1 VNLQKRIPIAA
12 GLAGG
17 SSDAAATLTGLNQL
31 WELGLNDS
39 TLSQLASELGSDV
52 SFFFATPA
60 AWCTGRGEQV
70 RKVELGTT
78 LWFVLVCPPFG
89 SSTAS
94 VYRSLTAP
102 EVPAKGDAMV
112 QAVKAGDLEAI
123 GRLLHNRLQP
133 AAEKLNPALADVGK
147 RLGALAPNHC
157 LLSGSGSSYFALC
170 RDQREATLL
179 EERLRKPFKE
189 EMNARVFIVRSCLSG
204 ATDKKGEQL
213 W

>member
-1 VNLQKRIPIAA
+1 
-12 GLAGG
+12 LA
-17 SSDAAATLTGLNQL
+17 GLNQL

-39 TLSQLASELGSDV
+39 ALSRLGAELGSDV
-52 SFFFATPA
+52 CFFFATPA

-70 RKVELGTT
+70 RKVQLGTP

-94 VYRSLTAP
+94 VYRSLT
-102 EVPAKGDAMV
+102 VPKEPMVGDAMI
-112 QAVKAGDLEAI
+112 QAVEAGDVRGI
-123 GRLLHNRLQP
+123 GRHLHNRLQP
-133 AAEKLNPALADVGK
+133 AAERLNPALSEIGK
-147 RLGALAPNHC
+147 RLGALAPDGC

-170 RDQREATLL
+170 RDHGEAVLL
-179 EERLRKPFKE
+179 EECLRKPFME
-189 EMNARVFIVRSCLSG
+189 EMNARVFIARSCLTG